1 MTANQATCAREG
13 CNRLIPP
20 GVDHQTCTAV
30 CGLLYR
36 HRIEAHRIAA
46 VIGPGLAADQ
56 LRDAAADFI
65 EAFDDLIQLRRNVR
79 LQAQAAGISD
89 TAWARIVRGEHQ

>member
-1 MTANQATCAREG
+1 MTEHQPTCAREG
-13 CNRLIPP
+13 CTRRIPP

-36 HRIEAHRIAA
+36 HRLEAHRIAA

-65 EAFDDLIQLRRNVR
+65 EAFDDLIQIRRNIR
-79 LQAQAAGISD
+79 LQGQAAGISPN
-89 TAWARIVRGEHQ
+89 AWARIVRGEHQ

>member
-1 MTANQATCAREG
+1 MTEHQPTCARDG
-13 CNRLIPP
+13 CTRLIPP

-36 HRIEAHRIAA
+36 HRLEAHRIAA